1 MHRISFRFFLAVAAA
16 GLVLAPPPP
25 PPLAKK
31 QTSVLILGGGVSGII
46 AARTL
51 HEQGI
56 DDFLI
61 VEARDELGGRLRSK
75 EFGTKGRRATVEL
88 GANWIQGTQEGNGPS
103 NPILTLA
110 RKHGL
115 KTLESDFYTSIATYD
130 KTGPVDY
137 LDVFNRAID
146 AYTNLTI
153 AGGARL
159 QRKQVDSTCRTGYS
173 IIGAKPKTPHEMV
186 SEYYMFDWEYGQTP
200 EETSWIAS
208 SWANNFTYDVG
219 QGGFSDGNLFSID
232 QRGFKHFIQAEAHTF
247 LIPEQTFFNATV
259 RTIAHSDNGIVVTL
273 VDGTNISADYAITTF
288 SLGVLQNDDV
298 LFEPALP
305 TWKQEAIQSMAMGTF
320 TKIFLQFEDK
330 FWFDTQFALYADRE
344 RGRYPVWQGLDLQNF
359 LPGSGIVFA
368 TVTGDFSERIEAMS
382 DAEVQAELLDVLQTM
397 FPNTT
402 IPTPTAFFFP
412 RWSSD
417 PLYRGS
423 FSNWPSS
430 FVGPHH
436 GNVRANVGRRLW
448 FSGEATSQKYFG
460 FLHGA
465 YFEGLDIGTRV
476 AKCVH
481 DVRCESLPFN
491 EADGSCLRKAEDPS
505 QAAQDTSI
513 ATRFW
518 ALIALI
524 FAV

>member
-1 MHRISFRFFLAVAAA
+1 MHHVSFRFFLAAATT
-16 GLVLAPPPP
+16 GLALAPPPP
-25 PPLAKK
+25 PSLAKN

-61 VEARDELGGRLRSK
+61 IEARDELGGRLRSK
-75 EFGTKGRRATVEL
+75 QFGAEGRRATVEL
-88 GANWIQGTQEGNGPS
+88 GANWIQGTQTGNGPT

-110 RKHGL
+110 QKHGL
-115 KTLESDFYTSIATYD
+115 KATESDFYNSIVTYD
-130 KTGPVDY
+130 ETGPADY
-137 LDVFNRAID
+137 LDVFNRAVE
-146 AYTNLTI
+146 AYINLTV
-153 AGGARL
+153 AGGARV
-159 QRKQVDSTCRTGYS
+159 QRKQVDATCRTGYS
-173 IIGAKPKTPHEMV
+173 IIGAKPKTPEEMV
-186 SEYYMFDWEYGQTP
+186 SEYYMDWEYAQTP
-200 EETSWIAS
+200 EQTSWIAS
-208 SWANNFTYDVG
+208 SWASARSSANNFTYDAD
-219 QGGFSDGNLFSID
+219 QGGFSDGNLFSVD

-247 LIPEQTFFNATV
+247 LSPEQTLLNATV
-259 RTIAHSDNGIVVTL
+259 RNIAYSDNGVLVTL
-273 VDGTNISADYAITTF
+273 ADGTSISADYAITTF

-305 TWKQEAIQSMAMGTF
+305 TWKQEAIQSMTMGTY
-320 TKIFLQFEDK
+320 TKIFLQFEEK

-344 RGRYPVWQGLDLQNF
+344 RGRYPVWQSLDLQDF
-359 LPGSGIVFA
+359 LPGSDIVFA

-412 RWSSD
+412 RWFSD

-423 FSNWPSS
+423 FSNWPSG
-430 FVGPHH
+430 FVSPHH
-436 GNVRANVGRRLW
+436 ANVRANVGQRLW
-448 FSGEATSQKYFG
+448 FSGEGTSQKYFG

-481 DVRCESLPFN
+481 AVGACESLPFIEEVSN
-491 EADGSCLRKAEDPS
+491 
-505 QAAQDTSI
+505 
-513 ATRFW
+513 ATPYD
-518 ALIALI
+518 I
-524 FAV
+524 